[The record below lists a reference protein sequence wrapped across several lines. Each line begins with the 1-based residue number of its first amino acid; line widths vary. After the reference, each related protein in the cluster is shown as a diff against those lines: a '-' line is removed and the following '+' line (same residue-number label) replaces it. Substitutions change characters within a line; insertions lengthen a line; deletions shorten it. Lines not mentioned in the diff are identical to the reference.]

1 MKKVLFYLLC
11 ILCIN
16 EQAFSQN
23 FTSGESY
30 TYTKVYLDTVKST
43 IPNQNAQSIQTVQYK
58 DGLGRIKQDI
68 AINAIKPGQDIVTS
82 YFYGINGE
90 VAKQYLPIAK
100 GSQDGLLHNI
110 SEGEINA
117 YYNTSNAFSE
127 VKYDGSPFNRITE
140 QASVG
145 DGWGMNGN
153 HTSSIKY
160 SFNQAGSVKKYVALL
175 NGRTLVNTLYDYGFY
190 DANTLYKV
198 TTKDEDGNI
207 AELYKNGSGKTIL
220 SRIKKGA
227 ENIDTYYVYNQVE
240 QLTHII
246 PPLNAGEN
254 PLSESAKNEI
264 LYHYNY
270 DAIGRL
276 TEKKV
281 PGRGTEYYVYDRE
294 NRVVMSTDSRLLA
307 QGKWTF
313 IKYDRFGR
321 IAYTGMCTGANRKTE
336 QQNADNSSV
345 LYELKT
351 SAIGFQNSS
360 MDVYYT
366 KNAYPIAITD
376 ILSINYYD
384 AYPQGMPIAKP
395 ANIYSQPT
403 LPSDVIQ
410 NHSTKSLLTATYVK
424 NVEAAEW
431 EKNYFWYDTKER
443 LIGNHKTTHQAG
455 YSKTEMKLDF
465 PGNITE
471 SKVYHKRLQN
481 DNELVI
487 KQRYVYSAQN
497 LLVKHY
503 HKVDNQ
509 AEVLLNEI
517 SYDDL
522 GRIVNK
528 KVGDNLQSVDYTYN
542 VKGWLTSINNPDDL
556 GDDLFAL
563 KINYN
568 QITPTAANTAKARY
582 NGNISQVFWKTAN
595 SKEVRS
601 YDYIYDELNR
611 LTAANYSRGNA
622 IKFAYDERIS
632 YDNRGNITTL
642 TRNGQSE
649 RNNGLLLDELTY
661 YYQQNSNKLNN
672 VDDSRPQIGFTN
684 LNTTTGISSG
694 KENDYFYDENG
705 NMTQD
710 LNQGITEIKYNYLNL
725 PTEVIWNSTKKITY
739 SYNAAGV
746 KLKKVSVDG
755 SKTTT
760 VEYLDGFQYQNTKL
774 QFIPTAEGYVNV
786 MGNIVNQQR
795 AYNYVYNYKD
805 HLGNVRVSYAWD
817 DKESK
822 LKILEDNHF
831 YPFGGKHRGYSG
843 LNYTPSPIGEIGGVT
858 INPGGDFGDVSSKY
872 SGKDNYHYKY
882 NSKEL
887 QIESGFYD
895 YGWRQYMPDIG
906 RWNGIDQLAESYH
919 NINPYAYVANNPISF
934 TDPDGRK
941 ITPTGDGY
949 SFSGADL
956 DVLIAFITG
965 GGNVR
970 NLSQQLSSYESNGGD
985 FGSGPLS
992 NFWGGFDSGGAIMGI
1007 GYNSNTGYV
1016 SWMVHDGNGSY
1027 SENGTVFLEG
1037 FTIHAKKETT
1047 TDAFEIVFKDNDIN
1061 YAKLL
1066 RKGSGYLFA
1075 ASKPFQ
1081 EAFKRAT
1088 TYTNIPSPWARTMVF
1103 YEKSIPKWIPK
1114 LGGKTLIKSPGVI
1127 MNSNTVGKVAK
1138 GLKIGGV
1145 GLGVLGVGLGVYDMT
1160 QNGITT
1166 SNTLDTTMAALAA
1179 TPTGLTQ
1186 GIAGAYFIVNG
1197 ITTLVTGKDI
1207 GEHLDANGYNLG
1219 AFINEQIK

>member
-30 TYTKVYLDTVKST
+30 TYTKVYLDSVKST

-90 VAKQYLPIAK
+90 VAKQYLPITK
-100 GSQDGLLHNI
+100 GSQNGLLHNI

-117 YYNTSNAFSE
+117 YHNTSNAFSE

-376 ILSINYYD
+376 IFSINYYD

-556 GDDLFAL
+556 GNDLFAL

-919 NINPYAYVANNPISF
+919 NINPYAYVGNNPISF

-1007 GYNSNTGYV
+1007 EYNSNTGYV

-1027 SENGTVFLEG
+1027 SENGTVILEG

-1047 TDAFEIVFKDNDIN
+1047 TDAFEIVFKDNDKRNSDIMGTILGSLGLANDLGSYGWDNLSNKKQWRYSYKTHKFLKSKGYN
-1061 YAKLL
+1061 YK
-1066 RKGSGYLFA
+1066 
-1075 ASKPFQ
+1075 
-1081 EAFKRAT
+1081 
-1088 TYTNIPSPWARTMVF
+1088 TNVVK
-1103 YEKSIPKWIPK
+1103 KSIPKGFK
-1114 LGGKTLIKSPGVI
+1114 GTGVALGVI
-1127 MNSNTVGKVAK
+1127 SSGMIVYDVVDKKEIKASHLLDGTITAVSFVPGWGWIV
-1138 GLKIGGV
+1138 GGV
-1145 GLGVLGVGLGVYDMT
+1145 YFGADIIT
-1160 QNGITT
+1160 Q
-1166 SNTLDTTMAALAA
+1166 
-1179 TPTGLTQ
+1179 
-1186 GIAGAYFIVNG
+1186 IV
-1197 ITTLVTGKDI
+1197 TDKSI
-1207 GEHLDANGYNLG
+1207 GDHLDEAINNNGTLYK
-1219 AFINEQIK
+1219 F